1 MSSRQRRLFE
11 KNKDILLVFNED
23 SNSSTE
29 EETESL
35 TTYSNPYNLLEQ
47 EPEHSDNLE
56 VPLNFTAVFRTLF
69 LGGK

>member
-11 KNKDILLVFNED
+11 KNKDVLLVSNEV
-23 SNSSTE
+23 SSPSTE

-47 EPEHSDNLE
+47 EPEDSDNLE
-56 VPLNFTAVFRTLF
+56 VPLSIF
-69 LGGK
+69 